1 MSVFGPLQRSMS
13 RTLVGLPL
21 FLSFMLSGPPQVA
34 HHSHPNFRPRDF
46 LRPLAPPPSYDMD
59 RFFIDALVQACFCRE
74 HSHHV
79 SANPSLST
87 PPYIYHKARR
97 RNAIYSA
104 VHARFIHNSRINTP
118 SPKMRPNITTN
129 EYKQLLD
136 YYLDPFGENSE
147 LEISGAQAHA
157 LPPLDAQ
164 DYHKPV
170 ARDGLNTAEES
181 PTPEQSSPLVLE
193 PGDSH
198 EKLVVERLIRLLEN
212 EDTSQGAVLEAY
224 SVLPFPGVSYLPES
238 VLRLLFRRISVVER
252 KNNETMLRYL
262 SVVDDM
268 KAANLPLTEAEWNSA
283 IAFTGRCFAKVT
295 AIEVELALLRW
306 KEMEDE
312 AKVKSGNV
320 TFNILFDI
328 ATKSGKFLLAEM
340 ILKEMQARG
349 LSINRFMRTGLIY
362 YHGLR
367 GDGDGVRKAYISLVE
382 AGELVD
388 TVILNCVIASL
399 IRAGEPSAAHQ
410 VYERMKAFFSSKTGS
425 PVPHQSWRAV
435 RDLGR
440 VLDRAAR
447 YHRVYPER
455 RQRLQDELCLAPN
468 LQTYAI
474 FVEHHA
480 KDTGELR
487 RITVLLEEMQLLGI
501 PMHGRIF
508 VKLFKGF
515 ATHGGVRYTSW
526 TRQRLESVWASLI
539 ITLDEGVPYVIVE
552 KWMVVWAIRAFSKC
566 CGSQRALEIWAEL
579 GTKWK
584 AEGPEEE
591 RAVYSILRDDLRTGP
606 GLG

>member
-1 MSVFGPLQRSMS
+1 M
-13 RTLVGLPL
+13 
-21 FLSFMLSGPPQVA
+21 A
-34 HHSHPNFRPRDF
+34 HHSHQNLRPRDF
-46 LRPLAPPPSYDMD
+46 LRPLATPCYDMD

-74 HSHHV
+74 HNHHV
-79 SANPSLST
+79 SPNLSIST
-87 PPYIYHKARR
+87 PYLYHKARR
-97 RNAIYSA
+97 RNAIHKA
-104 VHARFIHNSRINTP
+104 VYVRFIHNSRINSP
-118 SPKMRPNITTN
+118 SPHMRPSITAN

-136 YYLDPFGENSE
+136 YYLDPFGENSG
-147 LEISGAQAHA
+147 LEISGAQAPA

-164 DYHKPV
+164 DFHKPIS
-170 ARDGLNTAEES
+170 RNELTTPEEF
-181 PTPEQSSPLVLE
+181 PTPEQSSPLMLE
-193 PGDSH
+193 PGDSQ
-198 EKLVVERLIRLLEN
+198 EKLAIERLIKLLEN
-212 EDTSQGAVLEAY
+212 EDTSQGVVLEAY
-224 SVLPFPGVSYLPES
+224 SVLPYPGVSYLPES
-238 VLRLLFRRISVVER
+238 VLRLLFRHISVVER

-268 KAANLPLTEAEWNSA
+268 KAANLSLTEAEWNSA

-295 AIEVELALLRW
+295 TIEVELALLRW

-328 ATKSGKFLLAEM
+328 ATKSGKFVLAEM

-367 GDGDGVRKAYISLVE
+367 GDGDGVRKAYLSLVD

-410 VYERMKAFFSSKTGS
+410 VYERMKALFSSKTGS
-425 PVPHQSWRAV
+425 HVPHQSWRAV

-447 YHRVYPER
+447 HHRNYPEC

-480 KDTGELR
+480 TDTGELR
-487 RITVLLEEMQLLGI
+487 RITALLEEMQLLGI

-539 ITLDEGVPYVIVE
+539 ITLDEGAPYVMVE

-566 CGSQRALEIWAEL
+566 SGRQRALEIWEEL
-579 GTKWK
+579 GTMWK

>member
-1 MSVFGPLQRSMS
+1 MS

-21 FLSFMLSGPPQVA
+21 FLSSIVSGPPQIA
-34 HHSHPNFRPRDF
+34 HHSHQNFRPQNF
-46 LRPLAPPPSYDMD
+46 PRPIAPSSCEMD
-59 RFFIDALVQACFCRE
+59 RFFINALVQACYCRE
-74 HSHHV
+74 HNHHI
-79 SANPSLST
+79 SAEPSLST

-97 RNAIYSA
+97 RNALYNV
-104 VHARFIHNSRINTP
+104 VHARFIHNSPIDTP
-118 SPKMRPNITTN
+118 SPKMRPSITAD
-129 EYKQLLD
+129 EYRNLLD
-136 YYLDPFGENSE
+136 YYLDPFGDNPS
-147 LEISGAQAHA
+147 LEISSAQAFA
-157 LPPLDAQ
+157 LPPLDTH
-164 DYHKPV
+164 DYHKSIVCNDPI
-170 ARDGLNTAEES
+170 TSEES
-181 PTPEQSSPLVLE
+181 STPERSFPLLLE
-193 PGDSH
+193 PDDSH
-198 EKLVVERLIRLLEN
+198 EKLATERLIRLLET
-212 EDTSQGAVLEAY
+212 EDISQGVVLEAY
-224 SVLPFPGVSYLPES
+224 SALPFPGVSCLPQS

-252 KNNETMLRYL
+252 KTNETMLGYL
-262 SVVDDM
+262 SLVDDM

-295 AIEVELALLRW
+295 TNEVELALLRW

-328 ATKSGKFLLAEM
+328 ATKSGKFVLAEM

-349 LSINRFMRTGLIY
+349 LSINRFMRSGLIY

-367 GDGDGVRKAYISLVE
+367 GDGDGVRKAYLSLVE

-410 VYERMKAFFSSKTGS
+410 VYERMKSLFSSKTGFH
-425 PVPHQSWRAV
+425 VPHRSWRDV

-447 YHRVYPER
+447 QHRNNPER

-480 KDTGELR
+480 TDTGELR
-487 RITVLLEEMQLLGI
+487 RITALLEEMQLLGI

-526 TRQRLESVWASLI
+526 TRQRLESVWASLLV
-539 ITLDEGVPYVIVE
+539 TLDEGAAFVIVK
-552 KWMVVWAIRAFSKC
+552 KWMVIWAIRAFSKC
-566 CGSQRALEIWAEL
+566 CGRQRALEIWAEL
-579 GTKWK
+579 GTRWK

-591 RAVYSILRDDLRTGP
+591 RAVFSILRDELRAGP
-606 GLG
+606 GLV

>member
-13 RTLVGLPL
+13 RTLVGLQL
-21 FLSFMLSGPPQVA
+21 FLSSMVSGPPQMA
-34 HHSHPNFRPRDF
+34 HHSHQNFRPRDF
-46 LRPLAPPPSYDMD
+46 LRPIAPSSYEMD
-59 RFFIDALVQACFCRE
+59 GFFIDALVQACFCRE
-74 HSHHV
+74 HGI
-79 SANPSLST
+79 SAKPSIST
-87 PPYIYHKARR
+87 SPYIYHKARR
-97 RNAIYSA
+97 RKARHNA

-118 SPKMRPNITTN
+118 SPKLRPSITTG

-136 YYLDPFGENSE
+136 YYLDPFDENPGLE
-147 LEISGAQAHA
+147 LSGTQAFV
-157 LPPLDAQ
+157 LPPLDTH
-164 DYHKPV
+164 DYKPTV
-170 ARDGLNTAEES
+170 RDEVMTPEES
-181 PTPEQSSPLVLE
+181 STPERASPLVPEL
-193 PGDSH
+193 GNSH
-198 EKLVVERLIRLLEN
+198 EKLAIERLIRLLEN
-212 EDTSQGAVLEAY
+212 EDVSQGVVLEAY
-224 SVLPFPGVSYLPES
+224 SALPFPGVSYLSEP

-268 KAANLPLTEAEWNSA
+268 KAANLSLTEAEWNSV

-295 AIEVELALLRW
+295 ATEVELALLRW

-328 ATKSGKFLLAEM
+328 ATKSGKFVLAEM
-340 ILKEMQARG
+340 VLKEMQTRG

-367 GDGDGVRKAYISLVE
+367 GDGDGVRKAYLSLVE

-388 TVILNCVIASL
+388 TVVLNCVIASL

-410 VYERMKAFFSSKTGS
+410 VYERMKALFFSKTGS

-447 YHRVYPER
+447 QHRKYPER

-480 KDTGELR
+480 TDTGELR
-487 RITVLLEEMQLLGI
+487 RITALLEEMQLLGV

-526 TRQRLESVWASLI
+526 TRQRLESVWASLL
-539 ITLDEGVPYVIVE
+539 ITLDEGAPYVMAE

-566 CGSQRALEIWAEL
+566 CGRQRALEIWAEL
-579 GTKWK
+579 GTRWK

-591 RAVYSILRDDLRTGP
+591 RAVFNILRDDLRAGP
-606 GLG
+606 GLE

>member
-1 MSVFGPLQRSMS
+1 M
-13 RTLVGLPL
+13 
-21 FLSFMLSGPPQVA
+21 A
-34 HHSHPNFRPRDF
+34 HYSHQNFRPPDF
-46 LRPLAPPPSYDMD
+46 LRPIAPSSHEMD
-59 RFFIDALVQACFCRE
+59 GFFIDALVQACFCHE
-74 HSHHV
+74 HGIL
-79 SANPSLST
+79 AKPPIST
-87 PPYIYHKARR
+87 SPHIYHKARR
-97 RNAIYSA
+97 RKVRHNA
-104 VHARFIHNSRINTP
+104 VHARFIHDSRINTP
-118 SPKMRPNITTN
+118 SPKLRPSITTG

-136 YYLDPFGENSE
+136 YYSDPIGENPGLE
-147 LEISGAQAHA
+147 LSGAQAFA
-157 LPPLDAQ
+157 LPPLDAH
-164 DYHKPV
+164 DYHKPTLHDEV
-170 ARDGLNTAEES
+170 MTPEES
-181 PTPEQSSPLVLE
+181 SIPERASPLVPELRN
-193 PGDSH
+193 SH
-198 EKLVVERLIRLLEN
+198 EKLAMEQLIRLLEKK
-212 EDTSQGAVLEAY
+212 DVSQAVVLEAY
-224 SVLPFPGVSYLPES
+224 SVLPFPGVSYLSES

-252 KNNETMLRYL
+252 KNNESMLRYL

-268 KAANLPLTEAEWNSA
+268 KAANLSLTEAEWNSV

-295 AIEVELALLRW
+295 ATEVELALLRW

-328 ATKSGKFLLAEM
+328 ATKSGKFVLAEM

-367 GDGDGVRKAYISLVE
+367 GDGDGVRKAYLSLVE

-388 TVILNCVIASL
+388 TVVLNCVIASL

-410 VYERMKAFFSSKTGS
+410 VYERMKALFSSKTGS

-447 YHRVYPER
+447 QHRKYPER

-474 FVEHHA
+474 FIEHHA
-480 KDTGELR
+480 TDTGELR
-487 RITVLLEEMQLLGI
+487 RITALLEEMQLLGI

-526 TRQRLESVWASLI
+526 TRQRLESVWASLL
-539 ITLDEGVPYVIVE
+539 ITLDEGAPYVMAE

-566 CGSQRALEIWAEL
+566 CGKQRALEIWAEL
-579 GTKWK
+579 GTRWK

-591 RAVYSILRDDLRTGP
+591 RVVFTILRDDLRAGP
-606 GLG
+606 GFE

>member
-1 MSVFGPLQRSMS
+1 MSVFGPLHRSMS

-21 FLSFMLSGPPQVA
+21 FLSFMVSGPPQVA

-46 LRPLAPPPSYDMD
+46 LRPLTPPSYDMD

-79 SANPSLST
+79 SANPSIST

-97 RNAIYSA
+97 RNAICST
-104 VHARFIHNSRINTP
+104 VHARFIHYSRINTP
-118 SPKMRPNITTN
+118 SPKMRPSITAD

-147 LEISGAQAHA
+147 LEISGAQAPA
-157 LPPLDAQ
+157 LPPLDVQ

-170 ARDGLNTAEES
+170 ARDELNTPEES

-198 EKLVVERLIRLLEN
+198 EKLVIERLIRLLEN
-212 EDTSQGAVLEAY
+212 EDTSQGVVLEAY

-328 ATKSGKFLLAEM
+328 ATKSGKFVLAEM

-410 VYERMKAFFSSKTGS
+410 VYERMKAFSSSKTGS

-447 YHRVYPER
+447 HHRVYPER

-539 ITLDEGVPYVIVE
+539 ITLDEGAPYVMVE

-579 GTKWK
+579 GTRWK
-584 AEGPEEE
+584 AEGPEDE

>member
-21 FLSFMLSGPPQVA
+21 FLSSMVPGPPQMA
-34 HHSHPNFRPRDF
+34 HHSHQNFRPQDF
-46 LRPLAPPPSYDMD
+46 LRPIAPSSYEMD

-74 HSHHV
+74 HSHHI
-79 SANPSLST
+79 SARPSIST

-97 RNAIYSA
+97 RNALHNV
-104 VHARFIHNSRINTP
+104 VHARFFHSSRINAS
-118 SPKMRPNITTN
+118 SPQMRPSITAD
-129 EYKQLLD
+129 EYKKLLD
-136 YYLDPFGENSE
+136 YYLDPFGENPG
-147 LEISGAQAHA
+147 LEISGAQASA
-157 LPPLDAQ
+157 LPPLDTH
-164 DYHKPV
+164 DYHDPIVLGELNKP
-170 ARDGLNTAEES
+170 EES
-181 PTPEQSSPLVLE
+181 SIPERSSPLVLE

-198 EKLVVERLIRLLEN
+198 EKLAIERLIRLLEN
-212 EDTSQGAVLEAY
+212 EDISQGVVLEAY

-252 KNNETMLRYL
+252 KTNETMLGYL

-268 KAANLPLTEAEWNSA
+268 KAANLSLTEAEWNSA

-295 AIEVELALLRW
+295 ATEVELALLRW

-328 ATKSGKFLLAEM
+328 ATKSGKFVLAEM
-340 ILKEMQARG
+340 VLKEMQARG
-349 LSINRFMRTGLIY
+349 LSINRFMRSGLIY

-367 GDGDGVRKAYISLVE
+367 GDGDGVRKAYLSLVE

-399 IRAGEPSAAHQ
+399 IRAGESSAAHQ
-410 VYERMKAFFSSKTGS
+410 VYERMKALFSSQTGS
-425 PVPHQSWRAV
+425 PVPCQSWRAV

-447 YHRVYPER
+447 QHRKYPER

-474 FVEHHA
+474 LVEHHA
-480 KDTGELR
+480 TDTGELR
-487 RITVLLEEMQLLGI
+487 RITALLEEMQSLGI

-526 TRQRLESVWASLI
+526 TRQRLESVWASLLI
-539 ITLDEGVPYVIVE
+539 NLDERVPYVTVE
-552 KWMVVWAIRAFSKC
+552 KWMVVWATRAFSKC
-566 CGSQRALEIWAEL
+566 CGRQRALEIWAEL
-579 GTKWK
+579 GTRWK

-591 RAVYSILRDDLRTGP
+591 RAVFSILRDNLRPGP
-606 GLG
+606 GLE